1 MSLFVCKWK
10 KEFGPEVKE
19 NIRRDI
25 CNGFSKLTGVD
36 AKYFA
41 VIFEDYAE
49 GDFPEHNIGV
59 FVLISQTEGRDD
71 AFKDAEVKLVT
82 DAFCKYTGWDSSRVS
97 IMILDILRGS
107 MGTKGII
114 VNRNGRGDKVKRD
127 RRLTRR

>member
-25 CNGFSKLTGVD
+25 CNGFS
-36 AKYFA
+36 KYFA

-82 DAFCKYTGWDSSRVS
+82 GAFCRYTGWDSSRVS

-114 VNRNGRGDKVKRD
+114 VNRNGAAAEAIKSKEIDV
-127 RRLTRR
+127 

>member
-25 CNGFSKLTGVD
+25 RDGFSKLTGVD

-49 GDFPEHNIGV
+49 DDFPEHNIGV

-82 DAFCKYTGWDSSRVS
+82 DAFCKYTGWDPSRVS

-114 VNRNGRGDKVKRD
+114 VNRNGAAAEAIKSKEIDV
-127 RRLTRR
+127 